1 MVVGIQRR
9 DFVELNPAQT
19 SNPAG
24 GEILLTCSQR
34 AIASSLPLQ
43 PNATLAWNE
52 ARAIR
57 IRGPIDQQALLA
69 ALHQLVERHDA
80 LRMRIRGD
88 HMQAAAPDVS
98 AVRRV
103 DLTPLLSVQQEEA
116 LHALLHALVVEPLS
130 LPQGPLFKAVLVDLG
145 PVDLVIGMV
154 AHHAVCDGWSFGI
167 LIEEL
172 VALYNAARQGGAM
185 EPAPGTAPS
194 FLQFARDEIAGA
206 AADQRHTDLTYWE
219 SVYADAWPT
228 LDLPTDHARG
238 ALRTFTSQRQEL
250 RLDPGLVTR
259 LKITAGRQGA
269 SLFSILCAGYAALV
283 ARLSGSSEVVVAVP
297 AAAQLTEGLDRLV
310 GQCVSHLPLRL
321 AVDVDAPAS
330 QLLTTTQHAVLDAYE
345 HMSCGLELLLERHN
359 PSAEQG
365 RLPLA
370 CVKFNLNPSLVTATA
385 ALPGVQ
391 CDVWT
396 PARVAEHF
404 ELFLNAEQDAQGV
417 LLCCQHNSDLFDA
430 STVRRWLGLYEQILA
445 GMADDLDQPLATLL
459 TPIGEDHALLTRFNA
474 NTAALDRALRVE
486 AMIDAQV
493 QRTPQ
498 AIAVTAGEET
508 LTFLE
513 LQRRAYGV
521 AAELQR
527 RGVQAGDLVGLSCGR
542 NHLMM
547 VGVYGILK
555 AGAGYVPLDPSFP
568 VDRLDFMSQDA
579 ALQLVLCDE
588 SVAEGWKPSGAE
600 MLMLDRVSTAADA
613 PMVGGAH
620 SEMPAYVIYTSG
632 STGKPKGVR
641 VPHRSVVNLLQSV
654 AQEPGMGPTD
664 VVLAVTTLSFDIAV
678 SEVILPMTVG
688 ARIVVANREETTD
701 GTALRALIE
710 RQQVDFVDATPSTWR
725 LLLAAGWPGHNGMK
739 AICTGEPLPP
749 DLANE
754 LIPRVAELWNGY
766 GPTETTVWSS
776 FHRVTSPSVPIP
788 IGKPVQNTQ
797 FHVLDA
803 GMRLL
808 PVGVTGELWIGGE
821 GVTLGYLNRPDL
833 TAERFVP
840 DPFSTAPGA
849 SLYKTGDLGRW
860 RADGILECLGRA
872 DHQVKV
878 RGYRIELGEI
888 EVQLC
893 AHPAVS
899 RAVVITR
906 EDRPGD
912 VRLVA
917 YVVPHQTMPSVSS
930 MREHL
935 AVHLPEYMV
944 PQHFVPMA
952 QIPLLPNG
960 KINRHA
966 LLPPSGARPE
976 LSVPYQ
982 APVNALEAGCCEV
995 FGSVLNIDQVGR
1007 HDNFFDLGGNS
1018 LLAMRVLEGLNKLTG
1033 KTLSAPTIFAYPHP
1047 ASLAEYLAPQS
1058 ADADQP
1064 AASPTRAR
1072 RAYHDDDPIA
1082 IVGMAGR
1089 FPGAATVEALWD
1101 NLIAGRDAITQFTL
1115 DTLDPSIPPSLRDDP
1130 NYVKARGVVDGV
1142 ELFDNGFFGISA
1154 REAEVMDPQHRVF
1167 LEIAWE
1173 CLERAGYAP
1182 DRIEQVVGVFA
1193 GVYTPTYLQR
1203 HVMAHPEAIERIGE
1217 FQVMVGND
1225 KDYVATRVAHK
1236 LNLKGPAIAIH
1247 TACSTSLVAIAQ
1259 AVDSLRLGRCD
1270 MALAGAASVTSPPRS
1285 GYLYQEGAMLSKDG
1299 HTRTF
1304 DADASGT
1311 AFNDGAAV
1319 VLLKRL
1325 SDAQADGD
1333 HVFALIRGIATN
1345 NDGGGKASFT
1355 APSVQGQAA
1364 VIAAAHEDAGIDPR
1378 SISYVEAH
1386 GTATPLGD
1394 PVEVEGLTRAFQ
1406 RRTQDTGF
1414 CRIGSIKS
1422 NVGHLVTAAGATGLI
1437 KTALALSTEQLPAT
1451 IHFSRLNPNID
1462 FAHSPFVVNS
1472 ELTPWPRGH
1481 QPRRA
1486 GVSSF
1491 GVGGT
1496 NAHAV
1501 LEEAPMTQPSTEVA
1515 GPHLLQLSARTRS
1528 ALDTMA
1534 TRLAEHL
1541 TLHPGLNLADVAHT
1555 LRVGRSRFAHRLTV
1569 VGASA
1574 AECVDA
1580 LRTSDHAQRAVREV
1594 GAAVPPLIWLF
1605 PGQGAQYA
1613 GMGRELHAH
1622 DEAFRGAFDE
1632 CLQALQDVLPFDLKA
1647 RMFDG
1652 GPEALVATDTTQ
1664 PATFVLEYAL
1674 ARSWLA
1680 QGARPAALIGHSVGE
1695 FAAAVLAG
1703 VMPLAD
1709 AARLVA
1715 RRGALMQALPGGS
1728 MLSVRLS
1735 LDKLMPLLPPEL
1747 SLAAENGPSACVVAG
1762 PTPAVQAWQAQLE
1775 ADGVVARLLQ
1785 TSHAFHSSM
1794 MEPAVAPF
1802 EEEVRQVRLSAPQIP
1817 IFSTLTGTT
1826 LQASEA
1832 TDPHY
1837 WAHHLREPVRFSPAL
1852 KSALATGEVV
1862 FLEMGPRG
1870 TLSTLARQHGA
1881 GKRAAVC
1888 VPSLGDAPE
1897 SETALLALARGQLW
1911 TLGLELPAP
1920 AGTQAQS
1927 RRRVRLPT
1935 YPFERKRFWLD
1946 AAVATSAA
1954 PVALVAPISA
1964 PVTALP
1970 EARATAAAPSMS
1982 NTTMST
1988 ASPSP
1993 AQSNPASSR
2002 PALLAARLRALFED
2016 VAGVDIDSAD
2026 SATGFLE
2033 LGLDSLSLTQA
2044 ALQVKKTFN
2053 VSLTFRQLMEK
2064 YRSVDA
2070 LARFLDT
2077 ELPPD
2082 QFAPPV
2088 DPAPTAAPVTRAVA
2102 MPATPSAGVATYVA
2116 PAAMPMALLPGDASA
2131 VHQLMQQQMQLMAQQ
2146 LAVLAGHPMPT
2157 TQSAPFVATTPVAAP
2172 AVAPPLVATA
2182 AAAPVAPVGSADPIQ
2197 PSLKSLVEKPF
2208 GASPRLTL
2216 QAQQD
2221 FTPDQRRWL
2230 DDFITRSNARSAKSK
2245 AFSQQHRK
2253 VMADPRVVTG
2263 FNPLW
2268 KDLIYP
2274 LVVNRS
2280 SGASMWDLDGNEYI
2294 DLLSCFGGNLLGYQ
2308 PPDVAQALHQ
2318 QVDHGFEVGPQHP
2331 LAADVARL
2339 MTEFTGMERVGF
2351 CNTGSEAVMGA
2362 MRIARTVTG
2371 RKTIAIFSNSYHGIF
2386 DEVVVRGTK
2395 QLRSVSA
2402 APGILANT
2410 VENILVLDWNS
2421 EDSLRILRERGQELA
2436 AIMTEPIQ
2444 NKYPTVQP
2452 REFVQSL
2459 RQIADKA
2466 GCALIFDEVV
2476 TGFRVAPGGAQE
2488 FYGVRADIATYG
2500 KVIGGGLPFAAIAGN
2515 ANWLDALDGGHWQ
2528 YGDDSYPEAGVTYFA
2543 GTFVRHP
2550 LALAAAHATL
2560 LHIKQG
2566 GRAFYRDLNDRTQ
2579 RLIDRLNTAFAVR
2592 GAPVKAVHC
2601 ASIWRLQWDDNQ
2613 KYVSLFYHLAR
2624 FQGLHLYEQF
2634 GHFVTAGM
2642 TDEHTDRIFRVFTDA
2657 IDELMGLGFILP
2669 KDGTPPPKGGI
2680 ETSPASR
2687 TDAQITP
2694 GQNERWLAGGFDPS
2708 ARRAL
2713 NESLCVSLKGAVDRG
2728 ALKQALQD
2736 VLTRHDTFRVHFSL
2750 DEPRQML
2757 APATP
2762 IPVAEVD
2769 LRQQAD
2775 ADKALDDF
2783 CSQASLREFPLDQA
2797 PLAAVSLLDLA
2808 DGRVVVHVV
2817 ACHLVFDGWA
2827 SSVFNAELATAY
2839 KARSMGMPPPF
2850 KPAESPLDFAEEEQ
2864 ARFEG
2869 PDGQEALRFW
2879 EQQLRNPPAP
2889 LNLGD
2894 RTPGTP
2900 RSFAADTCSMRID
2913 GEAFGRLRTQARQS
2927 GATLFQVLLTA
2938 VTLMLRKRSGQSDF
2952 VVCIPYASQSL
2963 QQHGPLM
2970 ADGVLDL
2977 PLRLS
2982 CADGESNDAVL
2993 QRVRSHLMDALEHPL
3008 ITQGTVARALGI
3020 RSSGD
3025 RPALTGVYFNLN
3037 PKVDLSAYAPLQA
3050 TMHEG
3055 RKRGLLS
3062 QLFFNFYEQDDALTL
3077 DLHHSSEY
3085 FSPQRARELVDALKA
3100 QINEMATPHGIQL
3113 PVLTAVVAP
3122 AAMPTHQGLTMD
3134 PRLIA
3139 WNHATTQPLEPHA
3152 RVEQWISRQAAAT
3165 PDAVALV
3172 AHGVSLSYA
3181 ALESRA
3187 NRFGQLLRSRGIGA
3201 GMLVGVCLARGPNLV
3216 PALLGILKTGAA
3228 YVPLDPGFPKDRLH
3242 DMAEDAGVCLV
3253 ITDATNA
3260 PLSGVPRE
3268 QQIRIDDDAAAIAAA
3283 PDSAL
3288 PPQADWADDA
3298 PMYVIYTSGSTGKP
3312 KGVVLPQ
3319 KAVCNFLASM
3329 RREPGLQ
3336 AGDRLLAVTTLSF
3349 DIAVLELFLPLTIG
3363 ASVVLAQREDA
3374 MDGEVLV
3381 RLAAEQRINV
3391 MQATPTTWHMLLDA
3405 GWRAPAGFRALCGGE
3420 PLPPSL
3426 AERLLDVGV
3435 ELWNMYG
3442 PTETTVW
3449 STLCRITDAKQKI
3462 TIGHPI
3468 DNTQVWV
3475 LDEQMKPC
3483 AIGQEGELCIGGAGV
3498 ATGYFKRPELT
3509 AEKFVADPFDTTPG
3523 ARLYRTGD
3531 LARWREDGTL
3541 EHLGRL
3547 DFQVKIRGYRIELGE
3562 IEARLAALPGI
3573 ARTVVIAREDS
3584 PGDVRL
3590 IGYAVPH
3597 GGQRPD
3603 PTALRETLRTG
3614 LPDYMLPQQIVLLDT
3629 MPLLP
3634 NGKIDRKALPAPTG
3648 PAPAATTG
3656 PVKTARNATEKAVVD
3671 AMQTVLKLPSIG
3683 VDEDFFALG
3692 GHSLLA
3698 AKVIGQLNKAQ
3709 GLQLNLRMLFES
3721 PSAEKLALRIDEQ
3734 RAGTAPQR
3742 DPVVPRAQQHQA
3754 PLTLMQERIRFIE
3767 EMQPG
3772 RVVYNVPSAHHLRGP
3787 MQLEAFDRAFGEVI
3801 RRQHALRTSITR
3813 VGNAYVQ
3820 TVADDVPFSLLPLE
3834 DLSAQPEAQR
3844 AKVLH
3849 ERIQALVSQP
3859 FALDRGPLFKAHL
3872 FRLEAD
3878 HHVLFFMAHHMIWDG
3893 WSFDLLYEAMNA
3905 NYQAFC
3911 EGKPAPLAPLS
3922 LSYGD
3927 FAEWHGQW
3935 LQGDELRQQ
3944 MTFWKDQFQKHPVR
3958 TPQADLARQPG
3969 ALRIG
3974 AIEFKKVTAT
3984 EADHVRDVA
3993 KRTGSTLSI
4002 VALSVYAVILSQ
4014 LLREPTPTIGLP
4026 VRGRP
4031 LPDLEPIMGFFNNM
4045 LPVRLPVDTSLT
4057 WVEWIARVRATVVA
4071 AFTNQDIPF
4080 ERIASA
4086 LEAEQP
4092 GVHGTLYQAMFT
4104 FQDARNR
4111 PTSWGNLA
4119 HERLPIHH
4127 KGSTED
4133 LNLGMVEIPSGI
4145 EVGVQYDTGVY
4156 LPSTARAVRDR
4167 FLSMLAAVAAN
4178 PTQTVAQLMAPDA
4191 QALQALHTLDAP
4203 AVSTDDLLDTLGR
4216 QAQQHG
4222 STVIVRTA
4230 SGQVDVKEFQR
4241 RVMATAEALKLPPA
4255 DTPATVI
4262 VALADPVAQLVASLA
4277 VMHSGHTCLSVDAD
4291 SVPTLL
4297 NAGAAAT
4304 HWLLVD
4310 ALPMGD
4316 LPAQVRRIDAA
4327 AVSGYSAPPSAS
4339 HQVQPAVALAVTP
4352 SLPVDRVQWSLT
4364 SAALAA
4370 HAKLLA
4376 GDQILALS
4384 PAPASHLA
4392 LLGLALRTG
4401 GELVFTAQATLANGD
4416 ELVRRMTAERVGL
4429 VHADAAAWGRVFEA
4443 RRGAT
4448 LPVIATL
4455 EVQESSPELVSALLD
4470 AGASVLSVY
4479 QPAAGALPI
4488 AAGWVTSAPEFN
4500 LFGRP
4505 LVTQTLQVAERS
4517 NEPVVIGAGAA
4528 LWARTP
4534 HTADWTNLGSLVRWR
4549 SDGQLQYLGETRPE
4563 ALLAGQ
4569 RISFDALER
4578 VATSV
4583 PGVTSA
4589 AVRLQNEARGR
4600 RRVVVGLQPSGE
4612 APIDNDRAIASLR
4625 SALPLDARGAL
4636 EVRWFERIA
4645 RTPDGRLH
4653 LSQSTQLRPH
4663 QATTPPQVS
4672 GKNTAE
4678 EIQAVWS
4685 ELLGINNIRPHDNFF
4700 DLGGTSLT
4708 AMQAVQRLEQ
4718 RIGKQVSPRR
4728 YVSETLAQLA
4738 AAYDGA
4744 DTEAPAAAVQE
4755 KPAPTPSLM
4764 KRLVRLVQRA

>member
-1 MVVGIQRR
+1 M
-9 DFVELNPAQT
+9 DFDSKQISTRSVSEIPLT
-19 SNPAG
+19 SA
-24 GEILLTCSQR
+24 QR
-34 AIASSLPLQ
+34 AVANTIPLAAD
-43 PNATLAWNE
+43 ATLAWNE
-52 ARAIR
+52 ARALR
-57 IRGPIDQQALLA
+57 IRGSVDHTAILA
-69 ALHQLVERHDA
+69 AIQTLIARHDA
-80 LRMRIRGD
+80 LNLHIQGTGMLLARPP
-88 HMQAAAPDVS
+88 AAEVQ
-98 AVRRV
+98 RV
-103 DLTPLLSVQQEEA
+103 DLS
-116 LHALLHALVVEPLS
+116 S
-130 LPQGPLFKAVLVDLG
+130 LPQAGREERLQQVLHSLVMEPLDIQQGRVFRVVMVDLG
-145 PVDLVIGMV
+145 HNDLAVGLV
-154 AHHAVCDGWSFGI
+154 AHHVVCDGWSFGI

-172 VALYNAARQGGAM
+172 VALYQTQVGGSAA
-185 EPAPGTAPS
+185 PAALEAAPS
-194 FLQFARDEIAGA
+194 FIQFARDEIAGPA
-206 AADQRHTDLTYWE
+206 AVRRETDLTYWE

-228 LDLPTDHARG
+228 LDLPTDRARG
-238 ALRTFTSQRQEL
+238 AVRTFASQRQEL
-250 RLDPGLVTR
+250 RLEPDLVAR
-259 LKITAGRQGA
+259 LKSTAGRQGA
-269 SLFSILCAGYAALV
+269 SLFSILCAGYAALL
-283 ARLSGSSEVVVAVP
+283 ARLSGSSDVVIAVP
-297 AAAQLTEGLDRLV
+297 AAAQLSEGLDRLV
-310 GQCVSHLPLRL
+310 GQCVSHLPVRL
-321 AVDVDAPAS
+321 AVDVDAPANA
-330 QLLTTTQHAVLDAYE
+330 LLATTQHAVLDAYD
-345 HMSCGLELLLERHN
+345 HMSCGLELLLERFN
-359 PSAEQG
+359 PASEQG

-370 CVKFNLNPSLVTATA
+370 CVKFNLNPSLDA
-385 ALPGVQ
+385 AVLGLQGVQ
-391 CDVWT
+391 CAVWT
-396 PARVAEHF
+396 PPRVAEHF
-404 ELFLNAEQDAQGV
+404 ELFLNAEQDARGI
-417 LLCCQHNSDLFDA
+417 LLCCQHNSDLFDG
-430 STVRRWLGLYEQILA
+430 STVRRWLDLYQQILV
-445 GMADDLDQPLATLL
+445 GLADNLDQPLAKLLIPVGEDQTLL
-459 TPIGEDHALLTRFNA
+459 TQFNA
-474 NTAALDRALRVE
+474 NHAWLDRSLRVE
-486 AMIDAQV
+486 AMIDAHV
-493 QRTPQ
+493 QRTPD
-498 AIAVTAGEET
+498 AIAVSAGEET

-521 AAELQR
+521 AEELR
-527 RGVQAGDLVGLSCGR
+527 KRGVQAGDLVGLSCGR

-568 VDRLDFMSQDA
+568 VDRLDFMAEDA
-579 ALQLVLCDE
+579 ALSLVLCDE
-588 SVAEGWKPSGAE
+588 SVADSWKPAHSAV
-600 MLMLDRVSTAADA
+600 LMLDHIASAAA
-613 PMVGGAH
+613 TPPANGAH

-654 AQEPGMGPTD
+654 AQVPGMGPSD

-688 ARIVVANREETTD
+688 ARIVVADRAETTD

-710 RQQVDFVDATPSTWR
+710 RQQVNFVDATPSTWR
-725 LLLAAGWPGHNGMK
+725 LLLAAGWPGHRGMK

-749 DLANE
+749 DLATE

-776 FHRVTSPSVPIP
+776 FHHVTSPSVPIP

-797 FHVLDA
+797 FHVLDPS
-803 GMRLL
+803 MRPL
-808 PVGVTGELWIGGE
+808 PVGVTGELWIGGD

-840 DPFSTAPGA
+840 DPFSSAPGA
-849 SLYKTGDLGRW
+849 CLYKTGDLGRW

-893 AHPAVS
+893 AHPAVA

-917 YVVPHQTMPSVSS
+917 YVVPHQAMPSVSS

-935 AVHLPEYMV
+935 SAHLPEYMV
-944 PQHFVPMA
+944 PQHFVPMVE
-952 QIPLLPNG
+952 IPLLPNG

-995 FGSVLNIDQVGR
+995 FGTVLSIDQVGR
-1007 HDNFFDLGGNS
+1007 LDNFFDLGGNS
-1018 LLAMRVLEGLNKLTG
+1018 LLAMRVLEGLTRLTG
-1033 KTLSAPTIFAYPHP
+1033 KTLSAPTIFAHP
-1047 ASLAEYLAPQS
+1047 SPATLAECLAPPSEQNE
-1058 ADADQP
+1058 
-1064 AASPTRAR
+1064 AAVAIPKKAR
-1072 RAYHDDDPIA
+1072 RVYHDDDPIA

-1115 DTLDPSIPPSLRDDP
+1115 DTLDPSVPSTLRDDP
-1130 NYVKARGVVDGV
+1130 NYVKARGVVDGI
-1142 ELFDNGFFGISA
+1142 ELFDNAFFGISA

-1182 DRIEQVVGVFA
+1182 DRTEQAVGVFA
-1193 GVYTPTYLQR
+1193 GVYTPTYLHR
-1203 HVMAHPEAIERIGE
+1203 NVMAHPEAIDRLGE

-1285 GYLYQEGAMLSKDG
+1285 GYLYQEGAMLSRDG

-1304 DADASGT
+1304 DGDASGT

-1319 VLLKRL
+1319 LLLKRL

-1364 VIAAAHEDAGIDPR
+1364 VIAAAHEDAGVDPR

-1394 PVEVEGLTRAFQ
+1394 PVEVEGLTRAF
-1406 RRTQDTGF
+1406 RRGTKDTGF
-1414 CRIGSIKS
+1414 CRIGSVKS
-1422 NVGHLVTAAGATGLI
+1422 NVGHLVTAAGATGVI
-1437 KTALALSTEQLPAT
+1437 KTALALATEQLPAT
-1451 IHFSRLNPNID
+1451 IHFDRPNPNID
-1462 FAHSPFVVNS
+1462 FANSPFVVNS
-1472 ELTPWPRGH
+1472 ERTPWPRGP

-1501 LEEAPMTQPSTEVA
+1501 LEEAPLVAPSAATA
-1515 GPHLLQLSARTRS
+1515 GPQLLQLSARTRS
-1528 ALDTMA
+1528 ALDVMA
-1534 TRLAEHL
+1534 QQLAEHL
-1541 TLHPGLNLADVAHT
+1541 TAHPDLNLADAAHT

-1569 VGASA
+1569 VGASPA
-1574 AECVDA
+1574 DCVDA
-1580 LRTSDHAQRAVREV
+1580 LRTGDHAQRALREV
-1594 GAAVPPLIWLF
+1594 GAAVPPLVWLF

-1613 GMGRELHAH
+1613 GMGRELYAH
-1622 DEAFRGAFDE
+1622 DDAFRVAFDE
-1632 CLQALQDVLPFDLKA
+1632 CLEALKDVLPYDLKA

-1652 GPEALVATDTTQ
+1652 GPDALVATDTTQ
-1664 PATFVLEYAL
+1664 PATFALEYAL

-1680 QGARPAALIGHSVGE
+1680 QGARPQALVGHSVGE

-1775 ADGVVARLLQ
+1775 ADGIVARLLQ

-1794 MEPAVAPF
+1794 MHDAVAPF
-1802 EEEVRQVRLSAPQIP
+1802 EAAVRQVRLSAPQIP
-1817 IFSTLTGTT
+1817 IISTLTGQAM
-1826 LQASEA
+1826 QASEA
-1832 TDPHY
+1832 TDPGY
-1837 WAHHLREPVRFSPAL
+1837 WARHLREAVRFSPAI
-1852 KSALATGEVV
+1852 KSALATGEVA
-1862 FLEMGPRG
+1862 FLEIGPRG
-1870 TLSTLARQHGA
+1870 TLSTLVRQHGA

-1897 SETALLALARGQLW
+1897 TETALLLHARGQLW
-1911 TLGLELPAP
+1911 TLGLEL
-1920 AGTQAQS
+1920 AQPVANQG

-1946 AAVATSAA
+1946 AALPSAPLPQAAPQALSASTLPDVSAA
-1954 PVALVAPISA
+1954 AVAPTIS
-1964 PVTALP
+1964 
-1970 EARATAAAPSMS
+1970 
-1982 NTTMST
+1982 TTIMST
-1988 ASPSP
+1988 ATPSP
-1993 AQSNPASSR
+1993 ASATPSNAR

-2053 VSLTFRQLMEK
+2053 VALTFRQLMEK
-2064 YRSVDA
+2064 YRSIDA
-2070 LARFLDT
+2070 LAQFLDG

-2082 QFAPPV
+2082 QFAPP
-2088 DPAPTAAPVTRAVA
+2088 APVPSVAAPVAAPVAVSAA
-2102 MPATPSAGVATYVA
+2102 MPAAMSAAAATYVA

-2146 LAVLAGHPMPT
+2146 LAVLAGQPLPASLPVPPT
-2157 TQSAPFVATTPVAAP
+2157 VAVPAAMAAP
-2172 AVAPPLVATA
+2172 AA
-2182 AAAPVAPVGSADPIQ
+2182 AAAPSALAPTAATAPGSATDPVQ

-2216 QAQQD
+2216 QAQGD

-2230 DDFITRSNARSAKSK
+2230 DDFIARSTARSAKSK
-2245 AFSQQHRK
+2245 AFSQQYRK

-2308 PPDVAQALHQ
+2308 PAGVAQALHQ
-2318 QVDHGFEVGPQHP
+2318 QVDQGFEVGPQHP
-2331 LAADVARL
+2331 LAAEVAKL

-2421 EDSLRILRERGQELA
+2421 EDSLRILRERGHDLA

-2444 NKYPTVQP
+2444 NKYPTIQP

-2528 YGDDSYPEAGVTYFA
+2528 FGDDSYPEAGVTYFA

-2624 FQGLHLYEQF
+2624 FKGMHLYEQF

-2642 TDEHTDRIFRVFTDA
+2642 TDEHTDRIFRAFTET

-2669 KDGTPPPKGGI
+2669 KDGTPPPPPKGGI
-2680 ETSPASR
+2680 ETGAAQR
-2687 TDAQITP
+2687 TEAQITP

-2713 NESLCVSLKGAVDRG
+2713 NESLCVSLKGPVDRT
-2728 ALKQALQD
+2728 ALQQALHD
-2736 VLTRHDTFRVHFSL
+2736 VLTRHDTFRVQFNL
-2750 DEPRQML
+2750 DEPRQTL
-2757 APATP
+2757 APAKP

-2817 ACHLVFDGWA
+2817 ASHLVFDGWA

-2864 ARFEG
+2864 ARFES

-2879 EQQLRNPPAP
+2879 QQQLRNPPTP

-2894 RTPGTP
+2894 RTPATP

-2913 GEAFGRLRTQARQS
+2913 GEAFGRLRAHARQS
-2927 GATLFQVLLTA
+2927 GVTLFQLLLTA
-2938 VTLMLRKRSGQSDF
+2938 VTLMLHKRSGQGDF

-2977 PLRLS
+2977 PLRLT
-2982 CADGESNDAVL
+2982 CAQGESTDAVL

-3025 RPALTGVYFNLN
+3025 RPALTGIYFNLN

-3085 FSPQRARELVDALKA
+3085 FSLERARELVEALKT
-3100 QINEMATPHGIQL
+3100 QIHEMAAPASATL

-3122 AAMPTHQGLTMD
+3122 IASAAAVPGPVVD

-3139 WNHATTQPLEPHA
+3139 WNKATATPQEPHG
-3152 RVEQWISRQAAAT
+3152 RVEQWVARQAAAT
-3165 PDAVALV
+3165 PEAVALISQ
-3172 AHGVSLSYA
+3172 GVSLSYA

-3201 GMLVGVCLARGPNLV
+3201 GMLVGVCLARGPDLV

-3242 DMAEDAGVCLV
+3242 YMAEDAGVRLV
-3253 ITDATNA
+3253 ITDAANA
-3260 PLSGVPRE
+3260 SLSGVPRE
-3268 QQIRIDDDAAAIAAA
+3268 QQIRLDDDVASIASAS
-3283 PDSAL
+3283 DSAL
-3288 PPQADWADDA
+3288 PRQADWADNA

-3319 KAVCNFLASM
+3319 NAVCNFLASM

-3349 DIAVLELFLPLTIG
+3349 DIAVLELFLPLTTG

-3374 MDGEVLV
+3374 MDGEALA
-3381 RLAAEQRINV
+3381 RLITEQRINV

-3405 GWRAPAGFRALCGGE
+3405 GWRAPTGMRALCGGE

-3426 AERLLDVGV
+3426 AERLLGAGL

-3468 DNTQVWV
+3468 DNTQVWI

-3483 AIGQEGELCIGGAGV
+3483 PIGQEGELCIGGAGV

-3509 AEKFVADPFDTTPG
+3509 AEKFVADPFDAAPG
-3523 ARLYRTGD
+3523 ARIYRTGD

-3573 ARTVVIAREDS
+3573 ARTVVMAREDS

-3590 IGYAVPH
+3590 VGYAVPH
-3597 GGQRPD
+3597 AGPQPD
-3603 PTALRETLRTG
+3603 PTALREALRGG

-3648 PAPAATTG
+3648 PAPAMSTG
-3656 PVKTARNATEKAVVD
+3656 EVKSARNDTEKAVVD
-3671 AMQTVLKLPSIG
+3671 AMQTVLKLSSVGI
-3683 VDEDFFALG
+3683 DEDFFALG

-3698 AKVIGQLNKAQ
+3698 AKVIGQLNKAL

-3721 PSAEKLALRIDEQ
+3721 PSAEKLARRIDEQ
-3734 RAGTAPQR
+3734 RGSTAPQR
-3742 DPVVPRAQQHQA
+3742 APIVHRSQQQQG

-3767 EMQPG
+3767 EMQPD
-3772 RVVYNVPSAHHLRGP
+3772 RVVYNVPSAHRLRGH
-3787 MQLEAFDRAFGEVI
+3787 MQLEAFDRAFNEVV
-3801 RRQHALRTSITR
+3801 RRQHALRTTVTR
-3813 VGNAYVQ
+3813 VGNAFVQ
-3820 TVADDVPFSLLPLE
+3820 SVTDDVPFSLLPLE
-3834 DLSAQPEAQR
+3834 DLSALPAAQR
-3844 AKVLH
+3844 EAAL
-3849 ERIQALVSQP
+3849 QARVQELVSHP
-3859 FALDRGPLFKAHL
+3859 FALDHSPLFKARL
-3872 FRLEAD
+3872 FRLDAD
-3878 HHVLFFMAHHMIWDG
+3878 HHVFFFMTHHVIWDG
-3893 WSFDLLYEAMNA
+3893 WSFDLLYEEMNA
-3905 NYQAFC
+3905 NYKAFC
-3911 EGKPAPLAPLS
+3911 EGNPAPLPALA

-3927 FAEWHGQW
+3927 FAEWHGKW
-3935 LQGDELRQQ
+3935 LEGEELAQQ
-3944 MTFWKDQFQKHPVR
+3944 MAFWKDQFQKHPVKA
-3958 TPQADLARQPG
+3958 PQADFTRQPG
-3969 ALRIG
+3969 AHRIG
-3974 AIEFKKVTAT
+3974 AIEFKKVTAA

-4014 LLREPTPTIGLP
+4014 LLREPTPTVGVP

-4031 LPDLEPIMGFFNNM
+4031 HPDLEPIMGFFNNM
-4045 LPVRLPVDTSLT
+4045 LPVRLPVDPSLT
-4057 WVEWIARVRATVVA
+4057 WVEWIGRVRATVVA
-4071 AFTNQDIPF
+4071 AFSNQDVPF

-4092 GVHGTLYQAMFT
+4092 GVHGSLYQAMFT

-4111 PTSWGNLA
+4111 PTQWGDLA
-4119 HERLPIHH
+4119 HERVLVHH

-4133 LNLGMVEIPSGI
+4133 LNLGLVEIPSGI
-4145 EVGVQYDTGVY
+4145 EVSVQYDTGVY
-4156 LPSTARAVRDR
+4156 LPTTAQAVRDR
-4167 FLSMLAAVAAN
+4167 FLSMLAAVAAD
-4178 PTQTVAQLMAPDA
+4178 PTQAVSRLMSPDA
-4191 QALQALHTLDAP
+4191 QALQALQALDAP
-4203 AVSTDDLLDTLGR
+4203 VVASDDLLNALSNL
-4216 QAQQHG
+4216 AQQHG
-4222 STVIVRTA
+4222 STAVVRTA
-4230 SGQVDVKEFQR
+4230 SATVDAKELEH
-4241 RVMATAEALKLPPA
+4241 RVAATAQALPLPTTGSPG
-4255 DTPATVI
+4255 TVI
-4262 VALADPVAQLVASLA
+4262 VALSDPVAQLVAALA
-4277 VMHSGHTCLSVDAD
+4277 VLRAGHACLSVDAD
-4291 SVPTLL
+4291 DVPGCL
-4297 NAGAAAT
+4297 ADASGAACWVLADT
-4304 HWLLVD
+4304 
-4310 ALPMGD
+4310 LPGGG
-4316 LPAQVRRIDAA
+4316 LPANVVRIDTA
-4327 AVSGYSAPPSAS
+4327 AVSGYSAAPSAS
-4339 HQVQPAVALAVTP
+4339 LQAQTATALAKTP
-4352 SLPVDRVQWSLT
+4352 SLPVNREQWSLV
-4364 SAALAA
+4364 SAALATQV
-4370 HAKLLA
+4370 KLLG

-4384 PAPASHLA
+4384 PTPASHLA

-4401 GELVFTAQATLANGD
+4401 AALVFTTQAMVNNGN
-4416 ELVRRMTAERVGL
+4416 ELVRRMTTERVGL
-4429 VHADAAAWGRVFEA
+4429 VHADVNVWNRIREA
-4443 RRGAT
+4443 RQGAS
-4448 LPVIATL
+4448 LPVIAVL
-4455 EVQESSPELVSALLD
+4455 DVQESSTDLVAGLLD
-4470 AGASVLSVY
+4470 AGANVLSMY
-4479 QPAAGALPI
+4479 QPGAGALPV
-4488 AAGWVTSAPEFN
+4488 AAGWIAHVNDFN

-4505 LVTQTLQVAERS
+4505 LVAQTLQVAERAG
-4517 NEPVVIGAGAA
+4517 EPVAVGMSAPLWLRASRGDRWATPGA
-4528 LWARTP
+4528 
-4534 HTADWTNLGSLVRWR
+4534 LVRWR
-4549 SDGQLQYLGETRPE
+4549 SDGQLQYLGETRAE
-4563 ALLAGQ
+4563 TILAGQ
-4569 RISFDALER
+4569 RIALEALER
-4578 VATSV
+4578 VAIAL
-4583 PGVTSA
+4583 PGVAAA
-4589 AVRLQNEARGR
+4589 AVGLGGDAQGR
-4600 RRVVVGLQPSGE
+4600 RLVVGLQPTGDT
-4612 APIDNDRAIASLR
+4612 PIDNDRAMASLKA
-4625 SALPLDARGAL
+4625 ALPLAARGVL

-4645 RTPDGRLH
+4645 RTSDGRLH
-4653 LSQSTQLRPH
+4653 PTQSVQLRPH
-4663 QATTPPQVS
+4663 QASVSTRPSGNTTAQ
-4672 GKNTAE
+4672 

-4685 ELLGINNIRPHDNFF
+4685 ELLGIAHIRPHDNFF

-4708 AMQAVQRLEQ
+4708 AMQAVQKLEQ
-4718 RIGKQVSPRR
+4718 RIGKQISPRR

-4738 AAYDGA
+4738 AAYDGETTA
-4744 DTEAPAAAVQE
+4744 SIPASTVKE
-4755 KPAPTPSLM
+4755 KPASNPSLIE
-4764 KRLVRLVQRA
+4764 RLVRLVHRA

>member
-1 MVVGIQRR
+1 M
-9 DFVELNPAQT
+9 T
-19 SNPAG
+19 S
-24 GEILLTCSQR
+24 SQR
-34 AIASSLPLQ
+34 SVLQTLSLDTR
-43 PNATLAWNE
+43 ATLAWNE
-52 ARAIR
+52 ARALR
-57 IRGPIDQQALLA
+57 IRGPLQREAFLA
-69 ALHQLVERHDA
+69 AVDQ
-80 LRMRIRGD
+80 
-88 HMQAAAPDVS
+88 
-98 AVRRV
+98 AVRRQDALHLRIDGAGMSAASPPSLQIERLDLRGLPQPEREERLQRTLQQLV
-103 DLTPLLSVQQEEA
+103 DTPLNIG
-116 LHALLHALVVEPLS
+116 
-130 LPQGPLFKAVLVDLG
+130 QGQVFKAVLLELG
-145 PVDLVIGMV
+145 ADDTCLGMV
-154 AHHAVCDGWSFGI
+154 AHHVVCDGWSFGV
-167 LIEEL
+167 LIEDI
-172 VALYNAARQGGAM
+172 VALYKAGVS
-185 EPAPGTAPS
+185 GTVATLDAAPS
-194 FLQFARDEIAGA
+194 FVQFARDEIAGA
-206 AADQRHTDLTYWE
+206 AAIEREKDLTYWAG
-219 SVYADAWPT
+219 VYADAWPT
-228 LDLPTDHARG
+228 LDLPTDRPRG
-238 ALRTFTSQRQEL
+238 AQRTLNAARAEL
-250 RLDPGLVTR
+250 RLDPELIAR
-259 LKITAGRQGA
+259 LKTTAGRQGA
-269 SLFSILCAGYAALV
+269 SFFSVLCAGYAALV
-283 ARLSGSSEVVVAVP
+283 ARLSGSTDVVIAVP
-297 AAAQLTEGLDRLV
+297 AAAQLREGLERLV

-321 AVDVDAPAS
+321 AVDLEAPAS
-330 QLLTTTQHAVLDAYE
+330 QLLATTQSAVLDAYD
-345 HMSCGLELLLERHN
+345 HMSCGLELLLEHYK
-359 PSAEQG
+359 PAAEQG

-370 CVKFNLNPSLVTATA
+370 CVKFNLNPSLDA
-385 ALPGVQ
+385 AAAPLPDVQ
-391 CDVWT
+391 TQVWT

-404 ELFLNAEQDAQGV
+404 ELFLNAEQDAQGLV
-417 LLCCQHNSDLFDA
+417 LYCQYNSDLFDA
-430 STVRRWLGLYEQILA
+430 ATVRRWLGLYQQILV
-445 GMADDLDQPLATLL
+445 GLADRLDQPLAGLL
-459 TPIGEDHALLTRFNA
+459 APIGEDQTLLARFNA
-474 NTAALDRALRVE
+474 TQARLDRSLRVE

-493 QRTPQ
+493 QRTPD
-498 AIAVTAGEET
+498 AVAVVAGEER
-508 LTFLE
+508 LTFIE
-513 LQRRAYGV
+513 LQQRACGV
-521 AAELQR
+521 AEELRR

-555 AGAGYVPLDPSFP
+555 AGAGYVPLDPTFP
-568 VDRLDFMSQDA
+568 VDRLDFMAEDA
-579 ALQLVLCDE
+579 ALSLVLRDE
-588 SVAEGWKPSGAE
+588 SVADGWQPAQSTVV
-600 MLMLDRVSTAADA
+600 MLDTIASAPAVSTAL
-613 PMVGGAH
+613 GAH

-654 AQEPGMGPTD
+654 AQVPGMGTSD

-688 ARIVVANREETTD
+688 ARIVVANRAETTD
-701 GTALRALIE
+701 GSALRTLIE
-710 RQQVDFVDATPSTWR
+710 HQKVNFIDATPSTWR
-725 LLLAAGWPGHNGMK
+725 LLLAAGWPGHKGMK

-776 FHRVTSPSVPIP
+776 FHHVTSSAVPIP
-788 IGKPVQNTQ
+788 IGKPVLNTQ

-803 GMRLL
+803 GMRPL
-808 PVGVTGELWIGGE
+808 PVGVTGELWIGGD

-833 TAERFVP
+833 TAERFVS

-893 AHPAVS
+893 AHPAVA

-917 YVVPHQTMPSVSS
+917 YVVPHQAMPSVSS

-935 AVHLPEYMV
+935 SALLPEYMV
-944 PQHFVPMA
+944 PQHFVPMSE
-952 QIPLLPNG
+952 IPLLPNG

-966 LLPPSGARPE
+966 LPPPSGARPE

-982 APVNALEAGCCEV
+982 APVGALEAGCCEV
-995 FGSVLNIDQVGR
+995 FGSVLSIDQVGR
-1007 HDNFFDLGGNS
+1007 HDNFFELGGNS
-1018 LLAMRVLEGLNKLTG
+1018 LLAMRVLEGLTRLTG
-1033 KTLSAPTIFAYPHP
+1033 KTLSAPTIFASPT
-1047 ASLAEYLAPQS
+1047 
-1058 ADADQP
+1058 P
-1064 AASPTRAR
+1064 AALVECLTPPAGENEVPLATSAKSRRRTTR
-1072 RAYHDDDPIA
+1072 DDDPIA

-1089 FPGAATVEALWD
+1089 FPGASTVEALWD
-1101 NLIAGRDAITQFTL
+1101 NLIAGRDAITPFSL
-1115 DTLDPSIPPSLRDDP
+1115 ETLDPSIPPSLRDDP
-1130 NYVKARGVVDGV
+1130 NYVRARGVVDGI
-1142 ELFDNGFFGISA
+1142 ELFDNTFFGISA
-1154 REAEVMDPQHRVF
+1154 REAEIMDPQHRVF

-1182 DRIEQVVGVFA
+1182 DRTEQAVGVFA

-1203 HVMAHPEAIERIGE
+1203 HVLAHPEAIERIGE
-1217 FQVMVGND
+1217 FQVMVAND

-1236 LNLKGPAIAIH
+1236 LNLKGPAIAIN

-1319 VLLKRL
+1319 LLLKRL

-1333 HVFALIRGIATN
+1333 QVFALIRGIATN

-1364 VIAAAHEDAGIDPR
+1364 VIAAAHEDAGVEPR

-1394 PVEVEGLTRAFQ
+1394 PVEVEGLTRAF
-1406 RRTQDTGF
+1406 RRGTQDTGF
-1414 CRIGSIKS
+1414 CRIGSVKS
-1422 NVGHLVTAAGATGLI
+1422 NLGHLITAAGATGVI
-1437 KTALALSTEQLPAT
+1437 KTALALVTEQLPAT
-1451 IHFSRLNPNID
+1451 IHFDRPNPNID
-1462 FAHSPFVVNS
+1462 FANSPFVVNG
-1472 ELTPWPRGH
+1472 EATAWPRGP

-1501 LEEAPMTQPSTEVA
+1501 IEEAPLATPSPAVS
-1515 GPHLLQLSARTRS
+1515 GPQLLQLSARTRS
-1528 ALDTMA
+1528 ALDAMA
-1534 TRLAEHL
+1534 QQLDDHL
-1541 TLHPGLNLADVAHT
+1541 SAHPDLNLADAAHT
-1555 LRVGRSRFAHRLTV
+1555 LLVGRSRFAHRLTV
-1569 VGASA
+1569 VGASVG
-1574 AECVDA
+1574 ECLEA
-1580 LRTSDHAQRAVREV
+1580 LRTIDHPQRALREV
-1594 GAAVPPLIWLF
+1594 AAAVPPLVWLF

-1613 GMGRELHAH
+1613 GMGRELYAH
-1622 DEAFRGAFDE
+1622 DAAFRAAFDE
-1632 CLQALQDVLPFDLKA
+1632 CLDALKDVLPYDLKA

-1652 GPEALVATDTTQ
+1652 AADALVATDTTQ
-1664 PATFVLEYAL
+1664 PATFVLEVAL

-1680 QGARPAALIGHSVGE
+1680 QGARPQALIGHSVGE

-1728 MLSVRLS
+1728 MLSVRLP

-1762 PTPAVQAWQAQLE
+1762 PTPAVQAWQARLE
-1775 ADGVVARLLQ
+1775 AEGVVARLLQ

-1794 MEPAVAPF
+1794 MHSAVAPF
-1802 EEEVRQVRLSAPQIP
+1802 EEAVRQVHLSAPQIP
-1817 IFSTLTGTT
+1817 IISTLTGQPM
-1826 LQASEA
+1826 QASEA
-1832 TDPHY
+1832 TDPGY
-1837 WAHHLREPVRFSPAL
+1837 WARHLREAVRFSPAI
-1852 KSALATGEVV
+1852 KSALATGDVA
-1862 FLEMGPRG
+1862 FLEIGPRG
-1870 TLSTLARQHGA
+1870 TLSTLVRQHGA

-1897 SETALLALARGQLW
+1897 AETALLLHARGQLW
-1911 TLGLELPAP
+1911 TLGLELAP
-1920 AGTQAQS
+1920 LASDQQ

-1946 AAVATSAA
+1946 AALPSAPLPQAVLPTPSASVPSDVSATA
-1954 PVALVAPISA
+1954 VAPTIS
-1964 PVTALP
+1964 
-1970 EARATAAAPSMS
+1970 
-1982 NTTMST
+1982 TTIMST
-1988 ASPSP
+1988 AMSSP
-1993 AQSNPASSR
+1993 APATPSNAR

-2016 VAGVDIDSAD
+2016 VAGVEIESAD

-2053 VSLTFRQLMEK
+2053 VALTFRQLMEK
-2064 YRSVDA
+2064 YRSIDT
-2070 LARFLDT
+2070 LAQFLDG

-2082 QFAPPV
+2082 QFAPPAPAASV
-2088 DPAPTAAPVTRAVA
+2088 AAPAPVAATASTA
-2102 MPATPSAGVATYVA
+2102 MPAAMPGATATYVA
-2116 PAAMPMALLPGDASA
+2116 PAAMPVAMPMALLPGDASA

-2146 LAVLAGHPMPT
+2146 LAVLAGQPMLTSAPAAAMPPPVAVSAPATAPLPT
-2157 TQSAPFVATTPVAAP
+2157 TPASVAMAEPGNAAEP
-2172 AVAPPLVATA
+2172 A
-2182 AAAPVAPVGSADPIQ
+2182 Q

-2216 QAQQD
+2216 QAQGD
-2221 FTPDQRRWL
+2221 FTPAQRRWL
-2230 DDFITRSNARSAKSK
+2230 DDFIARSNARSAKSK
-2245 AFSQQHRK
+2245 AFSQQYRK

-2280 SGASMWDLDGNEYI
+2280 SGACMWDLDGNEYI

-2308 PPDVAQALHQ
+2308 PASVAQALHQ
-2318 QVDHGFEVGPQHP
+2318 QVDQGFEVGPQHP
-2331 LAADVARL
+2331 LAAEVAKL

-2421 EDSLRILRERGQELA
+2421 EDSLRILRERGHELA

-2444 NKYPTVQP
+2444 NKYPTIQP

-2528 YGDDSYPEAGVTYFA
+2528 FGDDSYPEAGVTYFA

-2560 LHIKQG
+2560 LQIKQG
-2566 GRAFYRDLNDRTQ
+2566 GRGFYRDLNDRTQ

-2613 KYVSLFYHLAR
+2613 PYVSLFYHLAR
-2624 FQGLHLYEQF
+2624 FKGMHLYEQF

-2642 TDEHTDRIFRVFTDA
+2642 TDEHTDRIFRAFTDT
-2657 IDELMGLGFILP
+2657 IDELMAEGFILP
-2669 KDGTPPPKGGI
+2669 KDGTPPPPPKGGVDAG
-2680 ETSPASR
+2680 TAPR
-2687 TDAQITP
+2687 TEAQITP

-2713 NESLCVSLKGAVDRG
+2713 NESLCVSLKGPVDRA
-2728 ALKQALQD
+2728 ALQQALHD
-2736 VLTRHDTFRVHFSL
+2736 VLTRHDTFRVQFSL
-2750 DEPRQML
+2750 DEPRQTL
-2757 APATP
+2757 APAKP
-2762 IPVAEVD
+2762 IPIAEVD

-2797 PLAAVSLLDLA
+2797 PLAAVSLLDLS
-2808 DGRVVVHVV
+2808 DGRTVVHVV
-2817 ACHLVFDGWA
+2817 ASHLVFDGWA
-2827 SSVFNAELATAY
+2827 SSVFNVELATAY

-2850 KPAESPLDFAEEEQ
+2850 KAAESPLDFAEEEQ

-2879 EQQLRNPPAP
+2879 QQQLRNPPAP

-2894 RTPGTP
+2894 RTPATP

-2913 GEAFGRLRTQARQS
+2913 GDAFGRLRAHARQS
-2927 GATLFQVLLTA
+2927 GATLFQLLLTA
-2938 VTLMLRKRSGQSDF
+2938 VTLMLHKRSGQGDF

-2963 QQHGPLM
+2963 QRHGPLM

-2977 PLRLS
+2977 PLRLT
-2982 CADGESNDAVL
+2982 CAPGEHTGAVL

-3025 RPALTGVYFNLN
+3025 RPALTGIYFNLN
-3037 PKVDLSAYAPLQA
+3037 PKVDLSAYAPLEA

-3085 FSPQRARELVDALKA
+3085 FSPERARDLVDQLKT
-3100 QINEMATPHGIQL
+3100 QIFDMVGHAPL

-3122 AAMPTHQGLTMD
+3122 PVATAAPAVD
-3134 PRLIA
+3134 PRLVA
-3139 WNHATTQPLEPHA
+3139 WNKATATPQEARA
-3152 RVEQWISRQAAAT
+3152 RVEQWVARQAAAT
-3165 PDAVALV
+3165 PDAPALV
-3172 AHGVSLSYA
+3172 ANGTRLTYA

-3187 NRFGQLLRSRGIGA
+3187 NRLGQLLRSRGIGA
-3201 GMLVGVCLARGPNLV
+3201 DMLVGVCLTRGPDLV

-3242 DMAEDAGVCLV
+3242 YMAEDAGVRLV
-3253 ITDATNA
+3253 ITDAA
-3260 PLSGVPRE
+3260 HASLSGVPRE
-3268 QQIRIDDDAAAIAAA
+3268 QQIRLDDDAAAIAAA
-3283 PDSAL
+3283 SDSAL

-3312 KGVVLPQ
+3312 KGVVLPHN
-3319 KAVCNFLASM
+3319 AVCNFLASM
-3329 RREPGLQ
+3329 RREPGLRPD
-3336 AGDRLLAVTTLSF
+3336 DRLLAVTTLSF
-3349 DIAVLELFLPLTIG
+3349 DIAVLELFLPLTVG

-3374 MDGEVLV
+3374 MDGEALA
-3381 RLAAEQRINV
+3381 RLIAEHRINV

-3405 GWRAPAGFRALCGGE
+3405 GWRAPNGMRALCGGE

-3426 AERLLDVGV
+3426 AERLLGAGV

-3449 STLCRITDAKQKI
+3449 STLCRITDASQKI
-3462 TIGHPI
+3462 TVGHPI

-3475 LDEQMKPC
+3475 LDEQMRPC

-3509 AEKFVADPFDTTPG
+3509 AEKFVADPFDGAPG

-3562 IEARLAALPGI
+3562 IEARLAALPDI
-3573 ARTVVIAREDS
+3573 ARTVVMAREDS

-3590 IGYAVPH
+3590 IGYAVPRT
-3597 GGQRPD
+3597 GTRPE
-3603 PTALRETLRTG
+3603 PNALREALRTG
-3614 LPDYMLPQQIVLLDT
+3614 LPDYMLPQQIVLLDA

-3648 PAPAATTG
+3648 PAPAMSSGA
-3656 PVKTARNATEKAVVD
+3656 VKSARNDTEKAVVQ
-3671 AMQTVLKLPSIG
+3671 AMQTVLKLSAVGI
-3683 VDEDFFALG
+3683 DEDFFALG

-3698 AKVIGQLNKAQ
+3698 AKVVAQLNKSL

-3721 PSAEKLALRIDEQ
+3721 PSAEKLARRIDEQ
-3734 RAGTAPQR
+3734 RGSSAPQR
-3742 DPVVPRAQQHQA
+3742 TPIVHRPQQQQA

-3767 EMQPG
+3767 EMQPD
-3772 RVVYNVPSAHHLRGP
+3772 RVVYNVPSAHRLRGP
-3787 MQLEAFDRAFGEVI
+3787 MQLEAFDRAFQEVV
-3801 RRQHALRTSITR
+3801 RRQHALRTSVAR
-3813 VGNAYVQ
+3813 VGNAFVQ
-3820 TVADDVPFSLLPLE
+3820 VVADDVPFSLLPLE
-3834 DLSAQPEAQR
+3834 DLSALPAAQR
-3844 AKVLH
+3844 EAALQA
-3849 ERIQALVSQP
+3849 RIQELVSHP
-3859 FALDRGPLFKAHL
+3859 FALDHSPLFKARL
-3872 FRLEAD
+3872 FRLEEQ
-3878 HHVLFFMAHHMIWDG
+3878 HHVLFFMTHHLIWDG
-3893 WSFDLLYEAMNA
+3893 WSFDLLYEEMNA
-3905 NYQAFC
+3905 HYKAFC
-3911 EGKPAPLAPLS
+3911 EGKPSQLPALA

-3927 FAEWHGQW
+3927 FADWHGKW
-3935 LQGDELRQQ
+3935 LEGEELAQQ
-3944 MTFWKDQFQKHPVR
+3944 MAFWKDQFHKHPVK
-3958 TPQADLARQPG
+3958 TPQADLTRQPG
-3969 ALRIG
+3969 AHRIG
-3974 AIEFKKVTAT
+3974 AIEFRKVTAA

-4014 LLREPTPTIGLP
+4014 LLREPTPTVGVP

-4031 LPDLEPIMGFFNNM
+4031 HADLEPIMGFFNNM
-4045 LPVRLPVDTSLT
+4045 LPVRLPVDPSLT
-4057 WVEWIARVRATVVA
+4057 WVDWIARVRATVVA
-4071 AFTNQDIPF
+4071 AFSNQDVPF

-4092 GVHGTLYQAMFT
+4092 GVHGSLYQAMFT

-4111 PTSWGNLA
+4111 PTQWGDLA
-4119 HERLPIHH
+4119 HERVLVHH

-4133 LNLGMVEIPSGI
+4133 LNLGLVEIPSGI
-4145 EVGVQYDTGVY
+4145 EVSVQYDTGVY
-4156 LPSTARAVRDR
+4156 LSTTAQAVRDR
-4167 FLSMLAAVAAN
+4167 FLSMLAAVAVD
-4178 PTQTVAQLMAPDA
+4178 PTRTVSSLMAPDA
-4191 QALQALHTLDAP
+4191 SALQALQALDAP
-4203 AVSTDDLLDTLGR
+4203 VVPSKDLLDALSKL
-4216 QAQQHG
+4216 AQQQG
-4222 STVIVRTA
+4222 DTVVVRTA
-4230 SGQVDVKEFQR
+4230 SASVDAKELER
-4241 RVMATAEALKLPPA
+4241 RVVTTAQALALPSSG
-4255 DTPATVI
+4255 TPGTVI
-4262 VALADPVAQLVASLA
+4262 IALSDPVAQLVAALA
-4277 VMHSGHTCLSVDAD
+4277 VLRAGHTCLSVDAD
-4291 SVPTLL
+4291 SLSACL
-4297 NAGAAAT
+4297 DSASEAAR
-4304 HWLLVD
+4304 WVLVD
-4310 ALPMGD
+4310 T
-4316 LPAQVRRIDAA
+4316 LPAAGLPTQVVRLDASAVTAYSAAPSASLQPQDAA
-4327 AVSGYSAPPSAS
+4327 ALSKS
-4339 HQVQPAVALAVTP
+4339 PA
-4352 SLPVDRVQWSLT
+4352 LPVSREQWALV

-4370 HAKLLA
+4370 QVKLLD

-4384 PAPASHLA
+4384 PTPAAHLA
-4392 LLGLALRTG
+4392 LLGLALCTG
-4401 GELVFTAQATLANGD
+4401 AQLVFATQAIVNNAD
-4416 ELVRRMTAERVGL
+4416 ELIRRMTTERVGL
-4429 VHADAAAWGRVFEA
+4429 VHAEVNVWKRIRDARQ
-4443 RRGAT
+4443 GAC
-4448 LPVIATL
+4448 LPVIAAID
-4455 EVQESSPELVSALLD
+4455 VQESSTDLVAGLLD
-4470 AGASVLSVY
+4470 AGANVLSVY
-4479 QPAAGALPI
+4479 QPGTGALPVAVGWI
-4488 AAGWVTSAPEFN
+4488 AQVQDFN

-4505 LVTQTLQVAERS
+4505 LVTQTLQVAERAG
-4517 NEPVVIGAGAA
+4517 EPVAVGMSAPLWLRAPHGERWTAPGA
-4528 LWARTP
+4528 
-4534 HTADWTNLGSLVRWR
+4534 LVRWR
-4549 SDGQLQYLGETRPE
+4549 SDGQLQYLGETRAE
-4563 ALLAGQ
+4563 TILAGQ
-4569 RISFDALER
+4569 RISLEALER
-4578 VATSV
+4578 VAIAL
-4583 PGVTSA
+4583 PGVAAA
-4589 AVRLQNEARGR
+4589 AVGLGWDALGR
-4600 RRVVVGLQPSGE
+4600 RLVVGLQPTGDV
-4612 APIDNDRAIASLR
+4612 PIDNDRAMASLKA
-4625 SALPLDARGAL
+4625 ALPPAARGAL
-4636 EVRWFERIA
+4636 DVRWFERIA
-4645 RTPDGRLH
+4645 RTSDDLLH
-4653 LSQSTQLRPH
+4653 LSQSVQLRPH
-4663 QATTPPQVS
+4663 QAAVPTRPSGNTTAQ
-4672 GKNTAE
+4672 

-4685 ELLGINNIRPHDNFF
+4685 ELLGIAHIRPHDNFF

-4708 AMQAVQRLEQ
+4708 AMQAVQKLEQ
-4718 RIGKQVSPRR
+4718 RIGKQISPRR

-4738 AAYDGA
+4738 AAYDGENTA
-4744 DTEAPAAAVQE
+4744 STQASTVKE
-4755 KPAPTPSLM
+4755 KPAPSPSLIE
-4764 KRLVRLVQRA
+4764 RLVRLVHRA